1 MSGFLWLALAVLA
14 VVMLLRGWGGGA
26 RLREKVEQAARRATE
41 AAARR
46 AEAIGEDM
54 EECPVCGTYRA
65 ISITE
70 PCTRTDCPYY
80 RR

>member
-1 MSGFLWLALAVLA
+1 MSGFLWLALAVIVA
-14 VVMLLRGWGGGA
+14 VLFMRGSGGGS
-26 RLREKVEQAARRATE
+26 RLRSKVEQAARRATE

-65 ISITE
+65 VSATE
-70 PCTRTDCPYY
+70 PCGRENCPY
-80 RR
+80 RNS